1 MFNDLTEEDRIL
13 LALEYVVKGKDIP
26 EPLKE
31 LLAPDVLISI
41 KEAKHDGT
49 ISTALVA

>member
-13 LALEYVVKGKDIP
+13 VALEYVVKGKDIP
-26 EPLKE
+26 KPLKE

-41 KEAKHDGT
+41 KEANNDGINIT
-49 ISTALVA
+49 TCVA